1 MYNRSSESRRSAK
14 ASKPGAKPVL
24 ETDMYLP
31 AAPTVIVDRTV
42 SSALA
47 GLPVTS
53 THFAEIEAYV
63 RKSVAEEIARRRVP
77 EDDLRWPRM
86 DVVVPA
92 VEALRYS
99 ENREAFTSLIASTMD
114 ARIANVVLPAY
125 VEMLKQVSK
134 DEMRLLAAMPQL
146 GRYTPIADI
155 VHVLPN
161 GQVITA
167 YRHALPPELAATC
180 SLASNIPQ
188 YVDNLVRLNLIA
200 RPLEQQAADVA
211 YRAISQQDFV
221 KRLMKA
227 APTKARS
234 GMEKAVCGLTD
245 LGDAFRRVCIGE
257 VAVTPGKR

>member
-1 MYNRSSESRRSAK
+1 MYNPGSESRKSAK
-14 ASKPGAKPVL
+14 VSKPGAKPVL
-24 ETDMYLP
+24 AADISLP
-31 AAPTVIVDRTV
+31 LAPTVIVDRTV

-47 GLPVTS
+47 GLPVTA

-63 RKSVAEEIARRRVP
+63 RTSVAEEIARRGVP
-77 EDDLRWPRM
+77 EDKLRWPRL

-125 VEMLKQVSK
+125 VEMLKQISK
-134 DEMRLLAAMPQL
+134 DEMCLLAAMPQL
-146 GRYTPIADI
+146 GRYTPVADI

-167 YRHALPPELAATC
+167 YRHALLPELAATC
-180 SLASNIPQ
+180 SIASNIPQ

-200 RPLEQQAADVA
+200 RPLEQQAADLA

-221 KRLMKA
+221 KKLMKA
-227 APTKARS
+227 APTKTQS
-234 GMEKAVCGLTD
+234 GIEKAVCGLTD
-245 LGDAFRRVCIGE
+245 LGDTFRRVCIGE
-257 VAVTPGKR
+257 AAVAPGKC